1 MKKLICLILLILP
14 LCACE
19 RYNIS
24 TSLFIA
30 SIGIEQ
36 KDEENYQGYFY
47 LPLSSDVGKAENTE
61 NKGKGEFA
69 KVMGKSVADLFK
81 NIKATTSLDINFR
94 HVSSIVLNTELL
106 TPDFLK
112 ELSDYIKYSHSI
124 DFNCHLFA
132 TDEKME
138 DIYDFQNPNQE
149 SVLHSILV
157 STSEAKG
164 VFLVATPPHFLEFV
178 SKFYADR
185 SIILPSLDVE
195 EIWQVDGEKVK
206 NSYFQSA
213 VYYYKSNTKKV
224 IKNPASPYVRSTKK
238 IDDLIEGQSITFE
251 PYNFKV
257 DLENNVKIKVETRYL
272 PLTSQFQL
280 TEDEIKEYIVNH
292 IKKYLDE
299 YKELDPLDLNYFNQ
313 IKDKNYSYEDVDIE
327 INFQKN

>member
-1 MKKLICLILLILP
+1 MKRVICLILLILP

-36 KDEENYQGYFY
+36 KDEETYQGYFY
-47 LPLSSDVGKAENTE
+47 LPLSSDVGKAENIE

-69 KVMGKSVADLFK
+69 KVGGKSVADLFK

-106 TPDFLK
+106 TPDFLE

-124 DFNCHLFA
+124 DFNCYLFA

-157 STSEAKG
+157 STGDVKG
-164 VFLVATPPHFLEFV
+164 MFLVTTPLHFLEFV

-185 SIILPSLDVE
+185 SIILPLLDME
-195 EIWQVDGEKVK
+195 ELWQVDGEKVK
-206 NSYFQSA
+206 NSYLQSA
-213 VYYYKSNTKKV
+213 VYYFKSNSKKV

-238 IDDLIEGQSITFE
+238 IDDLIEGESICFE
-251 PYNFKV
+251 QYNFKV
-257 DLENNVKIKVETRYL
+257 DLENNVKIKIKTRYQ
-272 PLTSQFQL
+272 PLRSQFHL
-280 TEDEIKEYIVNH
+280 TEEKIKEYIADH
-292 IKKYLDE
+292 IENYFDE
-299 YKELDPLDLNYFNQ
+299 YQELDPLDLNYYNR
-313 IKDKNYSYEDVDIE
+313 IKGKNYSYDDIDIE
-327 INFQKN
+327 ISFQKN